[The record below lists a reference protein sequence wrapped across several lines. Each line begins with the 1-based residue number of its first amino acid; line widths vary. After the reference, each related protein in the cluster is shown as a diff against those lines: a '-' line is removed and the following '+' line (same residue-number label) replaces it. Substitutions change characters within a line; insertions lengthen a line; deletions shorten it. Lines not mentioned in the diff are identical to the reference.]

1 MGARATGRERMR
13 SRLKVFSGSSNPTLA
28 QSVCRHLGLS
38 LGKALVTRFSDGEIR
53 VEIGENVRGVDAYVV
68 QSTCRPVNDHLMELL
83 LMVDALKRASAARIN
98 AVIPYYGY
106 GRRDQKNK
114 PRVPITAKMVANLLT
129 AAGVDRVVSCSLHAG
144 QIQGFFRLPVDD
156 IPGQCFFM
164 EEFGRSARKDSVVVA
179 PDAAGV
185 ARARLLAEKLG
196 LPLAIIHHERE
207 TGQRDPVVVGDV
219 RGKSVIIYDDMVDT
233 GTKVCTAAQAV
244 MAFGAREAEAVC
256 VHGVLSTGSVA
267 RIDASPLQRVVVTDT
282 IPLGNEAA
290 RSPKIHTVS
299 VAPLLA
305 QVMEHIH
312 RDESVSRLFP

>member
-1 MGARATGRERMR
+1 M
-13 SRLKVFSGSSNPTLA
+13 KVFSGSSNPTLA
-28 QSVCRHLGLS
+28 ESLCRHLGLS

-53 VEIGENVRGVDAYVV
+53 VEIGENVRGADAYVV

-98 AVIPYYGY
+98 SVIPYYGY
-106 GRRDQKNK
+106 GRRDQKDK

-164 EEFGRSARKDSVVVA
+164 AEFGRSVRPDSIVVA

-185 ARARLLAEKLG
+185 GRARLLAEKLG

-207 TGQRDPVVVGDV
+207 TGQRDSVVVGDV
-219 RGKSVIIYDDMVDT
+219 RGKFVIIYDDMVDT

-244 MAFGAREAEAVC
+244 MAHGAREAMAVC
-256 VHGVLSTGSVA
+256 VHGVLSKGSVE
-267 RIDASPLQRVVVTDT
+267 RIEGAPLKRLLVTDT
-282 IPLGNEAA
+282 IPLGDKAA
-290 RSPKIHTVS
+290 RSSKIETVS

-305 QVMEHIH
+305 KVMEHTH

>member
-1 MGARATGRERMR
+1 MR

-28 QSVCRHLGLS
+28 ESVCRHLGLS

-106 GRRDQKNK
+106 GRRDQKDK
-114 PRVPITAKMVANLLT
+114 PRVPITAKMVANLLS

-164 EEFGRSARKDSVVVA
+164 DEFAKGVDRDTVVVA

-185 ARARLLAEKLG
+185 ARARVLAEKLR
-196 LPLAIIHHERE
+196 LPLAIIHQERE
-207 TGQRDPVVVGDV
+207 TGSKDPVVVGDV
-219 RGKSVIIYDDMVDT
+219 HGRSVIIYDDMVDT
-233 GTKVCTAAQAV
+233 GTKVCAAAQAV
-244 MAFGAREAEAVC
+244 TTYGAREAAAVC
-256 VHGVLSTGSVA
+256 VHGVLSEGAVE
-267 RIDASPLQRVVVTDT
+267 RIEASPLQRLLVTDT
-282 IPLGNEAA
+282 IPMGNKTA
-290 RSPKIHTVS
+290 RSTKIQTVS

-305 QVMEHIH
+305 QVMDSIH